1 MLPDYLDYQADLSA
15 LATVTAF
22 DETSLWS
29 MAFGRLLLRE
39 LDLLPNI
46 TALDLGCGTGFP
58 LFELAQMHGPSSR
71 FIGVDLWQGALV
83 RAREKQAVYGLTQ
96 VELIGLNGDQ
106 LPLPDAHVD
115 LITANLVLNN
125 LENPAVTLAECARV
139 LKPGGRFAATTNLT
153 GHMREFYAVFR
164 SVLQDLQLND
174 ALEHLTAHEA
184 HRGTLDSHR
193 QLLEAHGFQITKVVE
208 DTLTLRYLDGSAL
221 LRHWFIRVGFL
232 PAWKA
237 VVAPDQLQTVF
248 QMLETRLN
256 TVSQA
261 SGGLRLTVPMLYL
274 EGQRR

>member
-1 MLPDYLDYQADLSA
+1 MLPDYLDYQADLNA

-29 MAFGRLLLRE
+29 LAFGRLLLRE
-39 LDLLPNI
+39 LDLLPHI

-71 FIGVDLWQGALV
+71 FIGVDLWQGALA
-83 RAREKQAVYGLTQ
+83 RAREKQAVYGLPQ
-96 VELIGLNGDQ
+96 VELIALNSDQ

-125 LENPAVTLAECARV
+125 LENPAVTLSECARV
-139 LKPGGRFAATTNLT
+139 VKPGGRFAATTNLT

-164 SVLQDLQLND
+164 SVLEELHLED
-174 ALEHLTAHEA
+174 ALANLAAHEA

-193 QLLEAHGFQITKVVE
+193 QVLEAQGFQITKVVE
-208 DTLTLRYLDGSAL
+208 DTLTLRYLDGSTL